1 MDVPGAAAAVPA
13 SRRALVRVVSFILIE
28 MTIFK
33 VRVDD
38 VAVDEVRLEA
48 ADRRDIQDR
57 KLVYIQISMPIAEE
71 YSLSIYNTFLNCL
84 GR

>member
-1 MDVPGAAAAVPA
+1 
-13 SRRALVRVVSFILIE
+13 
-28 MTIFK
+28 

-38 VAVDEVRLEA
+38 MAVDEVRLEA

-57 KLVYIQISMPIAEE
+57 KLVYIQISIPIAEE